1 MVSPSDPSPA
11 AAPED
16 SFLELLA
23 ETLENLDRVPRGQF
37 LQRFFKTIAQLDL
50 SETVSS
56 EYWDQILE
64 RRRQLA
70 DTLGKPI
77 SLKAAMVD
85 VLASS
90 SYLRVP
96 ILMEYD
102 DLRKLQFNAATDPLT
117 ELYNRRLFEEHF
129 DKELNRALRY
139 NQHLALVIL
148 DLHQFK
154 EVNDRFGHPQGDL
167 FLRTA
172 AATLRK
178 SLRTSDYAFRIG
190 GDEFAL
196 LLVHSDS
203 EQANTLARRIRA
215 NFATA
220 VQNMQASVGLGMDY
234 GIAVFPE
241 DGDQKE
247 VLVGVAD
254 QRLYEMKHVER
265 GGKAQKQAPQQAPP
279 APIKAPPQPVATPVP
294 TAPGRGETRKW
305 ERVSLAGTR
314 AYAQLADDPQKTA
327 RVIDLGYGG
336 VALEMES
343 SADIGSR
350 FSAVLHVPILPPV
363 RVLLKK
369 LYQVPGSSGQVRIG
383 CAFVS

>member
-203 EQANTLARRIRA
+203 EQASTLARRIRA

-220 VQNMQASVGLGMDY
+220 VQNMQASVGLGLDY
-234 GIAVFPE
+234 GIAIFPE

-247 VLVGVAD
+247 VLVRVAD

-265 GGKAQKQAPQQAPP
+265 GAKAQKQAPQQAPP
-279 APIKAPPQPVATPVP
+279 APIKAPPSVSAPA
-294 TAPGRGETRKW
+294 APGRGETRKW

-336 VALEMES
+336 LALEMES
-343 SADIGSR
+343 STEIGSR

>member
-1 MVSPSDPSPA
+1 MPSPSDPSSAVTP
-11 AAPED
+11 PED

-23 ETLENLDRVPRGQF
+23 ETLDNLDRVPRGQF
-37 LQRFFKTIAQLDL
+37 LQRFFKTIAQLEL
-50 SETVSS
+50 SENASS

-90 SYLRVP
+90 TYLRVP
-96 ILMEYD
+96 ILMEYE
-102 DLRKLQFNAATDPLT
+102 DLKKLQINAATDPLT
-117 ELYNRRLFEEHF
+117 GLYNRRLFEEHF
-129 DKELNRALRY
+129 EKELNRALRY
-139 NQHLALVIL
+139 NQHLALVVL
-148 DLHQFK
+148 DLHEFK

-167 FLRTA
+167 FLQTA

-215 NFATA
+215 NFGSA
-220 VQNMQASVGLGMDY
+220 VQSMQASIGLGLDY
-234 GIAVFPE
+234 GIAVFPG

-247 VLVGVAD
+247 VLVRIAD
-254 QRLYEMKHVER
+254 QRLYEMKQPRR
-265 GGKAQKQAPQQAPP
+265 GARPQPQAQRQGPP
-279 APIKAPPQPVATPVP
+279 APTKAPAPFLGNAAPVP
-294 TAPGRGETRKW
+294 PPTSARAAAPATAPRTPAPGAAPPGPPAPSAPPVSGHKETRKW
-305 ERVSLAGTR
+305 E
-314 AYAQLADDPQKTA
+314 
-327 RVIDLGYGG
+327 
-336 VALEMES
+336 
-343 SADIGSR
+343 
-350 FSAVLHVPILPPV
+350 
-363 RVLLKK
+363 
-369 LYQVPGSSGQVRIG
+369 
-383 CAFVS
+383 